1 MRTLL
6 TAIALA
12 MATLATHAADSRAV
26 AINDGWTFS
35 LNGAEARSVTLPH
48 DWSIEG
54 DFAYSNPAGTGG
66 GALPGGVGE
75 YTLSLPYSPEWKGK
89 EVWVDFDGVYMLSTV
104 SINGH
109 ELGTRPNGYVSF
121 TYNLTPWLVK
131 GDNLLTV
138 RVDNSR
144 QPNSRWYSGSGIY
157 RNVWL
162 RVVNPTHIVKDG
174 LVARPVS
181 VDTDSAL
188 VEVAVTLSQPLKGQL
203 RLSLDSDSGEPI
215 WASQV
220 AVNGSEAVTRVNVPH
235 PSLWSCENP
244 HLYTLR
250 ATLMQKGKEIDS
262 YTTRIGLRDA
272 QWDSSEGFSLNGKKM
287 KINGVCLHHD
297 FGALG
302 AAFHVDAARR
312 QLQMMKD
319 MGANAIRCTHNPPAP
334 ELLDLCDEIGLMV
347 IDEAFDMWRR
357 RKSTYDYSLYF
368 DQWHERDLRDLIRRD
383 RNHPCVIAWSVGNE
397 VLEQWDAANADDL
410 SLEEANLILNFG
422 HERNQGSADNESTR
436 LTRRLV
442 AIAHDEDPTRP
453 VTAGCNEPDPSNNL
467 FASGALDLIGFNYH
481 DDWFAGVP
489 QNFPG
494 KPFYV
499 SESVSALMTR
509 GHYTLPADSVT
520 LCPERWDKPYYDPSL
535 ACSSFDN
542 CHVPWGNTHEGTL
555 RLVAEYPHIAGQ
567 FVWTGFDYL
576 GEPTPY
582 GWPARSSYFGL
593 VDLAGIPKDAYYM
606 YQSQWLPEQPM
617 VHLLPHW
624 NWQEGEKVDIRA
636 YAAGVDSVALT
647 LNGKPLLLKPTEHFY
662 RCWQAPF
669 EPGEILAIGYKNG
682 KEVARDSRHT
692 ATLPHHIVLH
702 PDRAAITTA
711 DGLCFV
717 EASVVDHD
725 GNPCPQACDRLTFS
739 VDGSAFNA
747 GTDNGDP
754 TCLDSFKSDHRRAF
768 HGKAMLIAQGD
779 GHDGPVT
786 VTASAPGLI
795 PATIT
800 LNHNPL

>member
-1 MRTLL
+1 MRALIST
-6 TAIALA
+6 IVLA
-12 MATLATHAADSRAV
+12 MAALSIQAADSRAV
-26 AINDGWTFS
+26 SLNDDWTFS
-35 LNGAEARSVTLPH
+35 LDGGEPRNVPIPH

-54 DFAYSNPAGTGG
+54 QFAYTNPAGTGG
-66 GALPGGVGE
+66 GALPGGIGQ
-75 YTLSLPYSPEWKGK
+75 YTLTLPYDQAWNGK
-89 EVWVDFDGVYMLSTV
+89 EVWIDFDGVYWQSQV
-104 SINGH
+104 AINGQT
-109 ELGTRPNGYVSF
+109 LGTRPNGYSSF
-121 TYNLTPWLVK
+121 TYNLTPWLRK

-144 QPNSRWYSGSGIY
+144 QPNSRWYTGSGIY

-174 LVARPVS
+174 LVARTLS
-181 VDTDSAL
+181 VDTDTARL
-188 VEVAVTLSQPLKGQL
+188 EVTVTLSKPLKGQL
-203 RLSLDSDSGEPI
+203 RLSLDGDNGQHI
-215 WASQV
+215 ASRDV
-220 AVNGSEAVTRVNVPH
+220 AVNGSEVVAKLTVANPQ
-235 PSLWSCENP
+235 LWSCDSP
-244 HLYTLR
+244 TLYTLH
-250 ATLMQKGKEIDS
+250 ASLWQKGKEIDAYS
-262 YTTRIGLRDA
+262 TRIGLRDA
-272 QWDSSEGFSLNGKKM
+272 QWSPTEGFSLNGHRM

-302 AAFHVDAARR
+302 AAFHIDAARR

-334 ELLDLCDEIGLMV
+334 ELLDLCDEMGLMV

-357 RKSTYDYSLYF
+357 RKTAYDYAEYF

-383 RNHPCVIAWSVGNE
+383 RNHPSIIAWSIGNE

-410 SLEEANLILNFG
+410 SLEEANLLLNFG
-422 HERNQGSADNESTR
+422 HERNQGSTDNESMR

-442 AIAHDEDPTRP
+442 AIAHEEDPTRP

-467 FASGALDLIGFNYH
+467 FLSGALDLIGFNYH
-481 DDWFAGVP
+481 DDWFASVP
-489 QNFPG
+489 HNFPG

-520 LCPERWDKPYYDPSL
+520 LCPERWDKPYYDPSI
-535 ACSSFDN
+535 ACSSYDN

-555 RLVAEYPHIAGQ
+555 RLVAKYPHIAGQ

-593 VDLAGIPKDAYYM
+593 VDLAGIPKDAYYL
-606 YQSQWLPEQPM
+606 YQSQWLPEKPM

-624 NWQEGEKVDIRA
+624 NWQEGDLVDIRV
-636 YAAGVDSVALT
+636 YAAGVDSVSVT
-647 LNGKPLLLKPTEHFY
+647 LNGRALPQLPSEHLY
-662 RCWQAPF
+662 PCWQASY
-669 EPGEILAIGYKNG
+669 EPGQLLAVGYKNG
-682 KEVARDSRHT
+682 QEVVRDCRQT
-692 ATLPHHIVLH
+692 ATLPHHIELH
-702 PDRAAITTA
+702 LDRSAISSPT
-711 DGLCFV
+711 GLCFV
-717 EASVVDHD
+717 EAEVVDHD

-739 VDGSAFNA
+739 VDGAAFNA
-747 GTDNGDP
+747 GVDNGDP
-754 TCLDSFKSDHRRAF
+754 TCLDPFKSDHRRAF

-786 VTASAPGLI
+786 ITASAPGLL
-795 PATIT
+795 PAKII
-800 LNHNPL
+800 LNN